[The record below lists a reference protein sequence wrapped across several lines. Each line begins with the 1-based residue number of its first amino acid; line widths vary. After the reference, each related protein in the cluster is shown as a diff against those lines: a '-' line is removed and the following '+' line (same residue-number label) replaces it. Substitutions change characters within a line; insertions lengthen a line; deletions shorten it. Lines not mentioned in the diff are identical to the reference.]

1 MIRMRYST
9 KFFTWDL
16 VTLCEFL
23 IPIFVSKYAS
33 GKLVGQE
40 SKMARI
46 FLSVDLNK

>member
-1 MIRMRYST
+1 MIRMRCSI

-16 VTLCEFL
+16 VTLREFL
-23 IPIFVSKYAS
+23 IPIFVSKYVS
-33 GKLVGQE
+33 GKLAGYK